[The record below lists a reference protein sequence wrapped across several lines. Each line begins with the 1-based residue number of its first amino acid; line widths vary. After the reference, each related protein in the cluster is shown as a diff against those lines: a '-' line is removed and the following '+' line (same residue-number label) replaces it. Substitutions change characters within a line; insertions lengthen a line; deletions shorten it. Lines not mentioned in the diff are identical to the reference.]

1 MDEKWFYC
9 NSGRCFVRVLPLQ
22 EGEELIRYSPDFEG
36 GQREVGEH
44 LRRQA
49 VSRKYETKVML
60 IAVVCCP
67 NASKGINGMVC
78 LERIQELM
86 TAEKRVVHHNYSEL
100 LKRNKEIEDSWKNV
114 VTADQSG
121 AEMIAAVKRAFP
133 VELGDKDLVL
143 NGSYTAVTGKRR
155 GQKLSFTLTGD
166 QKLDDRGN
174 SRPTNVLKKH
184 PRDTEAMFNS
194 LTLGIVKCNAGDQI
208 MVDTTCDGRWM
219 EEFMLERLPEKILK
233 VMEKH
238 QGYPAVQYLMGLM
251 GRPPQSYAT
260 IQMDNAGGHGSKEC
274 IKRYESGLLD
284 KGFKV
289 NFQPPNSPD
298 LNVLD
303 FGVWRGLQAEVD
315 KLHRAKKNNPDVLT
329 ATCLEAW
336 RKWGDEKQP
345 STSIFGR
352 E

>member
-1 MDEKWFYC
+1 
-9 NSGRCFVRVLPLQ
+9 
-22 EGEELIRYSPDFEG
+22 
-36 GQREVGEH
+36 
-44 LRRQA
+44 
-49 VSRKYETKVML
+49 
-60 IAVVCCP
+60 
-67 NASKGINGMVC
+67 
-78 LERIQELM
+78 
-86 TAEKRVVHHNYSEL
+86 
-100 LKRNKEIEDSWKNV
+100 
-114 VTADQSG
+114 
-121 AEMIAAVKRAFP
+121 
-133 VELGDKDLVL
+133 
-143 NGSYTAVTGKRR
+143 
-155 GQKLSFTLTGD
+155 
-166 QKLDDRGN
+166 
-174 SRPTNVLKKH
+174 
-184 PRDTEAMFNS
+184 
-194 LTLGIVKCNAGDQI
+194 

-315 KLHRAKKNNPDVLT
+315 KLHRAKRNNPDVLT

-336 RKWGDEKQP
+336 RKWGDQKQAEHINIWKRMMDQYKICIKMEGGNKNMEAQGKLKAELLQE
-345 STSIFGR
+345 S
-352 E
+352 EEEEEEED

>member
-1 MDEKWFYC
+1 
-9 NSGRCFVRVLPLQ
+9 
-22 EGEELIRYSPDFEG
+22 
-36 GQREVGEH
+36 
-44 LRRQA
+44 
-49 VSRKYETKVML
+49 
-60 IAVVCCP
+60 
-67 NASKGINGMVC
+67 
-78 LERIQELM
+78 
-86 TAEKRVVHHNYSEL
+86 
-100 LKRNKEIEDSWKNV
+100 
-114 VTADQSG
+114 
-121 AEMIAAVKRAFP
+121 
-133 VELGDKDLVL
+133 
-143 NGSYTAVTGKRR
+143 
-155 GQKLSFTLTGD
+155 
-166 QKLDDRGN
+166 
-174 SRPTNVLKKH
+174 
-184 PRDTEAMFNS
+184 
-194 LTLGIVKCNAGDQI
+194 

-289 NFQPPNSPD
+289 NFQPSNSLD

-303 FGVWRGLQAEVD
+303 LGVCGGFRRRWTSYNEIRGTTRVM
-315 KLHRAKKNNPDVLT
+315 RS
-329 ATCLEAW
+329 
-336 RKWGDEKQP
+336 RP